1 MDKTTTKVHVP
12 IKPELLRWAR
22 ERAARPLETLVKK
35 FPKLPQWESGNMQP
49 TLKQLEKLA
58 KTLHVPLGFL
68 FLDEPPDE
76 PLPIPDFRTMPQTEF
91 VRPSPE
97 LLDTIYICQQRQEWY
112 RNYLISTGEE
122 PLTFISSANL
132 DDDPTDVAAA
142 IRDRIRID
150 IEERRNF
157 PTWMQAFSRMI
168 DRVEDADILVM
179 INGVV
184 GNNTHRKLNPEEF
197 RGFALIDEYAPLIFI
212 NGADTLSAKMFTLA
226 HELAHIWLGESGISN
241 AQLIQLSEDRIERW
255 CNQVAAELLVP
266 AQLLERD
273 YRPDNELTV
282 ELNRLARIFKVSTL
296 VVLRRLYDLGHLGWD
311 SYQEIYQEEFERL
324 KRYERPGTQEGGGN
338 FYSNLTRKVGRR
350 FATALMV
357 SVLEGQTLFRDAFQM
372 LGISKTD
379 TLKKFAEDLG
389 VR

>member
-1 MDKTTTKVHVP
+1 M
-12 IKPELLRWAR
+12 
-22 ERAARPLETLVKK
+22 
-35 FPKLPQWESGNMQP
+35 
-49 TLKQLEKLA
+49 
-58 KTLHVPLGFL
+58 
-68 FLDEPPDE
+68 
-76 PLPIPDFRTMPQTEF
+76 
-91 VRPSPE
+91 
-97 LLDTIYICQQRQEWY
+97 
-112 RNYLISTGEE
+112 
-122 PLTFISSANL
+122 TFISSANL
-132 DDDPTDVAAA
+132 DDDPTDVAEA

-168 DRVEDADILVM
+168 DRVEEADILVM

-241 AQLIQLSEDRIERW
+241 AQLIQLPEDRIERW

-273 YRPDNELTV
+273 YRPDNELPV

-296 VVLRRLYDLGHLGWD
+296 VVLRRLYELGHLGWN
-311 SYQEIYQEEFERL
+311 SYQEIFQEEFERL